1 MLPCSLSLRDIQAR
15 VDDLPTKG
23 RESEGGGTKIETDTE
38 KRGLLE
44 MSPACLFLLPG
55 ASLVPHTGV

>member
-1 MLPCSLSLRDIQAR
+1 MLFVRKGHQAR

-23 RESEGGGTKIETDTE
+23 REAEGGGTKIADDTE

-44 MSPACLFLLPG
+44 MSPRVPLPSLLYQP
-55 ASLVPHTGV
+55 